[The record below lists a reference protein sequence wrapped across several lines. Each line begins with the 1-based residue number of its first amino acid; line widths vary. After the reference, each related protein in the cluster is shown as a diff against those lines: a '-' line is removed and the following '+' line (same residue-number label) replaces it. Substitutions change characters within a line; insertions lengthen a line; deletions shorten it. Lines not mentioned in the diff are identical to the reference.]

1 MAISSI
7 GVGSGLPLDKLLEDI
22 RKSENQP
29 LVLLQQKQ
37 IISEARLS
45 GYGII
50 KGSLTD
56 LQKSSQALTKAETY
70 GALKATSSSEALGI
84 KVENKAVAGNYNIK
98 VETLATQ
105 QSLVLAGQQS
115 RDQNIGTTGGSIDIT
130 LANGK
135 SHSVQ
140 LGSDTSLQG
149 VMKAINA
156 DPKAGVQATM
166 VNDGN
171 PGSPY
176 RLMITAKDTGTE
188 ASVAKIN
195 VTGNDGL
202 KAVLGFN
209 NIEDNGVTQSSGSYT
224 VSPVQNAK
232 LTINGI
238 VVNSQSNSIEDVIE
252 GVTIDLKSMPKD
264 GETVKVAITRDDT
277 AAINAVK
284 DFVKSYNALLDT
296 IKSQTS
302 FDVENEKSSALTG
315 DSLVRRVETQMRSAL
330 NGAEGSGA
338 IRTLA
343 DLGIKTD
350 FKTGKL
356 EIDDKKLTAAVKD
369 NLADVTGFLS
379 GENGLG
385 KKMDG
390 AANEFIKSG
399 GLISN
404 ATDGIDRNIKDLK
417 KQYEATSE
425 RIDNKMENYR
435 KQFSQLDVMVN
446 QMNGVSNYLTQQLS
460 MLANMNNQK

>member
-29 LVLLQQKQ
+29 LVLIQQKQ

-105 QSLVLAGQQS
+105 QSLVLAGQPS
-115 RDQNIGTTGGSIDIT
+115 RDQNIGTGGSIDIT

-171 PGSPY
+171 PGSQY
-176 RLMITAKDTGTE
+176 RLMITAKDTGTK

-202 KAVLGFN
+202 NKVLGFN
-209 NIEDNGVTQSSGSYT
+209 NIEEDGVTKSSGIYT
-224 VSPVQNAK
+224 VSDAQNAK
-232 LTINGI
+232 LTINSI
-238 VVNSQSNSIEDVIE
+238 EVNSQSNSIEDVIE

-284 DFVKSYNALLDT
+284 DFVTSYNALLDT

-315 DSLVRRVETQMRSAL
+315 DSLVRRVETQMRNAL

-338 IRTLA
+338 IRTLS

-350 FKTGKL
+350 YKTGKL

-417 KQYEATSE
+417 KQYAATSE

>member
-29 LVLLQQKQ
+29 LVLIQQKQ

-105 QSLVLAGQQS
+105 QSLVLAGQPS
-115 RDQNIGTTGGSIDIT
+115 RDQNIGTGGSIDIT
-130 LANGK
+130 LANGE

-171 PGSPY
+171 PDSPY

-188 ASVAKIN
+188 ASVATIN
-195 VTGNDGL
+195 VTGNDDL
-202 KAVLGFN
+202 NAVLGFN
-209 NIEDNGVTQSSGSYT
+209 NIEENGVTQSSGSYT
-224 VSPVQNAK
+224 VSDAQNAK

-238 VVNSQSNSIEDVIE
+238 EVNSQSNSIEDVIE

-315 DSLVRRVETQMRSAL
+315 DSLVRRVETQMRNAL

-338 IRTLA
+338 IRTLS

-350 FKTGKL
+350 YKTGKL

-417 KQYEATSE
+417 KQYAATSE

>member
-1 MAISSI
+1 
-7 GVGSGLPLDKLLEDI
+7 
-22 RKSENQP
+22 
-29 LVLLQQKQ
+29 
-37 IISEARLS
+37 
-45 GYGII
+45 
-50 KGSLTD
+50 
-56 LQKSSQALTKAETY
+56 
-70 GALKATSSSEALGI
+70 
-84 KVENKAVAGNYNIK
+84 
-98 VETLATQ
+98 
-105 QSLVLAGQQS
+105 
-115 RDQNIGTTGGSIDIT
+115 
-130 LANGK
+130 
-135 SHSVQ
+135 
-140 LGSDTSLQG
+140 
-149 VMKAINA
+149 
-156 DPKAGVQATM
+156 
-166 VNDGN
+166 
-171 PGSPY
+171 
-176 RLMITAKDTGTE
+176 
-188 ASVAKIN
+188 
-195 VTGNDGL
+195 
-202 KAVLGFN
+202 
-209 NIEDNGVTQSSGSYT
+209 
-224 VSPVQNAK
+224 
-232 LTINGI
+232 
-238 VVNSQSNSIEDVIE
+238 
-252 GVTIDLKSMPKD
+252 MPKD

-296 IKSQTS
+296 IKSQTA

-315 DSLVRRVETQMRSAL
+315 DSLVRRVETQMRSVL

-350 FKTGKL
+350 YKTGKL

-417 KQYEATSE
+417 KQYAATSE